1 MAYVLIEGYMCE
13 RCGYRWG
20 SRTGTGTRTE
30 KDPKVCPKCK
40 TLYWNRPRTIKI
52 AQERQATPWNLQHSP
67 SSDRA
72 KQDSTDTVR
81 GGRRKPRSNYY
92 QAKSSSRPTND
103 LTDEMQGGEH
113 GTHEEE
119 KLGQHQ
125 VAGRQ
130 DSGSDLRQNQ
140 DVENSVDAQVKE
152 CRAWAER
159 NGHVVIR
166 EFIDRARSGRAS
178 DRPDFQEM
186 MEAAGDPRS
195 LAGKSLAGFRTT

>member
-52 AQERQATPWNLQHSP
+52 SEERQATPWNQQYSP
-67 SSDRA
+67 GSNRA

-81 GGRRKPRSNYY
+81 DY

-113 GTHEEE
+113 GTHEDE

-130 DSGSDLRQNQ
+130 DSSSDLRQSLQ
-140 DVENSVDAQVKE
+140 PEPG
-152 CRAWAER
+152 CRE
-159 NGHVVIR
+159 
-166 EFIDRARSGRAS
+166 
-178 DRPDFQEM
+178 
-186 MEAAGDPRS
+186 PRS
-195 LAGKSLAGFRTT
+195 TPR